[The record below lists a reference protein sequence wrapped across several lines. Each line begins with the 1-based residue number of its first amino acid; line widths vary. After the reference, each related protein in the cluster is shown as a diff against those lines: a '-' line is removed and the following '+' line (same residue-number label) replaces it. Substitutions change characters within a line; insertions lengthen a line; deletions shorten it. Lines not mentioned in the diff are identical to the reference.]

1 MMFTVTIHDGPSPDQ
16 LDNIVR
22 QYDMQVA
29 DMREAQEHLQESREV
44 WAEYWVHADFG
55 FFEQSFSHRYK
66 DQVKAELGDTPP
78 AQEPDSIKLVGADVV
93 HTDSDSLLNVLGYAL
108 NPFPDR
114 PLPRHEDPDDERDR
128 QLENDERDFEDR
140 MNAYFEGRHEDL

>member
-22 QYDMQVA
+22 QYDMEVA

-55 FFEQSFSHRYK
+55 FFAQSFSHRYK

-78 AQEPDSIKLVGADVV
+78 AEVAQ
-93 HTDSDSLLNVLGYAL
+93 TDSLLNVLGHAL

-140 MNAYFEGRHEDL
+140 MNAYFERRHEDL